1 VSKNIFFDTPSTAQ
15 TVDSYRGRRFVM
27 KVFYE
32 KPSITREIVMK
43 MLDAACDQAEKLGIA
58 VNVTIVDE
66 GANLKGFVRMDG
78 APLLSSG
85 ISQNKAYTAAAFGIP
100 TSEWYPLIQKEPS
113 LFHGIVHTD
122 RLTIFEGGI
131 PIYIN
136 NQLAGGIGVSGGS
149 AEQDGQCA
157 AAALEVLNQSLN
169 VEA

>member
-1 VSKNIFFDTPSTAQ
+1 
-15 TVDSYRGRRFVM
+15 M

-43 MLDAACDQAEKLGIA
+43 MLDAACTKAEQLGVA
-58 VNVTIVDE
+58 VNVAIMDE

-78 APLLSSG
+78 APLLSAG

-100 TSEWYPLIQKEPS
+100 TSEWYPLIEKEPA
-113 LFHGIVHTD
+113 LLHGIVHTD

-131 PIYIN
+131 PFYIN
-136 NQLAGGIGVSGGS
+136 NQIAGGVGVSGGS
-149 AEQDGQCA
+149 AEQDGMIA
-157 AAALEVLNQSLN
+157 AAAVEVLNQFLN

>member
-1 VSKNIFFDTPSTAQ
+1 
-15 TVDSYRGRRFVM
+15 M

-43 MLDAACDQAEKLGIA
+43 MLDAACAKAEQLGIA
-58 VNVTIVDE
+58 VNVSVVDE

-100 TSEWYPLIQKEPS
+100 TSKWYPLIEKEPA
-113 LFHGIVHTD
+113 LLHGIVHTD
-122 RLTIFEGGI
+122 RLTVFEGGI
-131 PIYIN
+131 PLYIN
-136 NQLAGGIGVSGGS
+136 EQLAGGVGVSGGS
-149 AEQDGQCA
+149 AEQDGMIA
-157 AAALEVLNQSLN
+157 AAAVEILNQSLN